1 MKPIVTL
8 RGVSKVFQSGE
19 SSLTVLKDI
28 DLDLTPGEIVAIS
41 GASGSGK
48 STLLNLIGGLDRPTS
63 GSIVACD
70 YAVDE
75 LGEADLTD
83 YRARSLGF
91 VFQFHYL
98 LKDFTALENVMLPAF
113 MLGVPRVE
121 ATERARALLDEV
133 GLSERLD
140 HYPTQLSGGERQRAA
155 LARALVNQPPLLL
168 ADEPTGNLDA
178 TNSARVEEILLA
190 LVRARGTTL
199 VIVTHD
205 ERLASLGERRLHL
218 SLGELGEP

>member
-1 MKPIVTL
+1 MPIVTL

-19 SSLTVLKDI
+19 SSLTILSDI
-28 DLDLTPGEIVAIS
+28 DLDLAGGEIVAIS

-70 YAVDE
+70 YAVHE

-113 MLGVPRVE
+113 MLGVPRTA
-121 ATERARALLDEV
+121 ATDRARRLLDEV
-133 GLSERLD
+133 GLGDRLD

-155 LARALVNQPPLLL
+155 LARALINEPPLLL

-178 TNSARVEEILLA
+178 TNSARVEEILLS

-218 SLGELGEP
+218 SLGELSEP